1 MFRSFKRVLLVVLAL
16 MVIGSGII
24 EAAVDHVVEP
34 GETVWLIS
42 QKYCTTVSAVA
53 GANSLANADLIYCG
67 QKLLIPERHRVA
79 SGESVWLISQKY
91 GTTVAAIAGASKL
104 VNPELI
110 YPGQILIVAGEQ
122 SGGDGAATQ
131 PSRGGRVGQ
140 LSQADLD
147 LFARL
152 VHAESAGEPYAGQV
166 AVAATV
172 LNRVSDSRYPDTV
185 RGVIMQVWGGYFQ
198 YSPVEDGRINLPA
211 GAAAYRAVEEA
222 LGGADP
228 SHGATGFYNPAKTTN
243 QWVRSQPV
251 TTTIGNHV
259 FFR

>member
-1 MFRSFKRVLLVVLAL
+1 MFKPFQKVMLVVLAL
-16 MVIGSGII
+16 MLVGSGVI
-24 EAAVDHVVEP
+24 EAALNHVVDS

-42 QKYCTTVSAVA
+42 RKYGTTVAAVA
-53 GANSLANADLIYCG
+53 EANKLVDADLIYCG

-79 SGESVWLISQKY
+79 PGETLWLISREY
-91 GTTVAAIAGASKL
+91 STTVEAIVEASKL

-110 YPGQILIVAGEQ
+110 YPGQILNVAAAVER
-122 SGGDGAATQ
+122 SGGDQ
-131 PSRGGRVGQ
+131 PPPPPSRGER

-152 VHAESAGEPYAGQV
+152 VHAESAGEPYTGQV

-172 LNRVSDSRYPDTV
+172 LNRVRDSRYPDTV

-211 GAAAYRAVEEA
+211 GATACRAVEEA
-222 LGGADP
+222 LNGADP
-228 SHGATGFYNPAKTTN
+228 SQGATGFYNPAKTTN
-243 QWVRSQPV
+243 QWVRMQPV
-251 TTTIGNHV
+251 TVSIGSHV

>member
-1 MFRSFKRVLLVVLAL
+1 MFKPFKRILFAVLVL
-16 MVIGSGII
+16 MFIGSGVI
-24 EAAVDHVVEP
+24 EAAVNHVVEP

-42 QKYCTTVSAVA
+42 QKYGTTVTAVA
-53 GANSLANADLIYCG
+53 GANNLASADLIYCG
-67 QKLLIPERHRVA
+67 QSLLIPGRHRV
-79 SGESVWLISQKY
+79 SPGESVWLISRQY
-91 GTTVAAIAGASKL
+91 GTSVAAIAGASKL
-104 VNPELI
+104 ANPELI
-110 YPGQILIVAGEQ
+110 YPGQILVVAGEN
-122 SGGDGAATQ
+122 SGGDQAAP
-131 PSRGGRVGQ
+131 PSRGGRVMQ

-152 VHAESAGEPYAGQV
+152 VHAESAGEPYTGQV

-172 LNRVSDSRYPDTV
+172 LNRADDSRYPNTV

-211 GAAAYRAVEEA
+211 GATAYRAVNEA

-228 SHGATGFYNPAKTTN
+228 SYGATGFYNPAKTTN

-251 TTTIGNHV
+251 TTSIGNHV